1 MGQLIIHHI
10 FVINIFSII
19 NFAYNLDGERL
30 IALSLDGEILIA
42 VDQDKAINAVNSLVI
57 VENILIM
64 LIDKNIVANCR
75 IYK

>member
-1 MGQLIIHHI
+1 M
-10 FVINIFSII
+10 
-19 NFAYNLDGERL
+19 

-75 IYK
+75 IYKWKRRYWVLSMAPEITFLKSPILLF